1 MSFLDWI
8 KKMSYPAKTVFAFG
22 IYLFLLGVV
31 FLLVPN
37 LLLNLLQMPPTSEV
51 WSRVVGML
59 LTGIGIYY
67 FVASLSELR
76 IFIVWTIP
84 LRLAVILFFGA
95 FVIANLAP
103 PVLMLLSVIDIA
115 GALWTWSALRK
126 GSGS

>member
-1 MSFLDWI
+1 
-8 KKMSYPAKTVFAFG
+8 MSYPAKTVFAFG